1 MFQIFEKDEVKKKNK
16 KTSKKYAPVPKDKAT
31 GVPKKYLAGSRS
43 KSKKAAEIKKT
54 AELYK
59 KGMYIDV
66 KSVSKSR
73 TKMASKSQVH
83 PLFKKKRKNGS
94 SKKK

>member
-1 MFQIFEKDEVKKKNK
+1 M
-16 KTSKKYAPVPKDKAT
+16 KTKRKRKFSRVPKDKAT
-31 GVPKKYLAGSRS
+31 GVPKKYLAGSKS
-43 KSKKAAEIKKT
+43 KSRKAAEIKKT

-73 TKMASKSQVH
+73 TKMASKPQVH
-83 PLFKKKRKNGS
+83 PLFKKKKKNGS

>member
-1 MFQIFEKDEVKKKNK
+1 M
-16 KTSKKYAPVPKDKAT
+16 KTKRKRKFSKVPKDRAT
-31 GVPKKYLAGSRS
+31 GVPKKYLAGSKS
-43 KSKKAAEIKKT
+43 KSRKAAEIKKT
-54 AELYK
+54 ADLYK

-73 TKMASKSQVH
+73 TKMASKPQVH
-83 PLFKKKRKNGS
+83 PLFKKKKKNGS

>member
-1 MFQIFEKDEVKKKNK
+1 M
-16 KTSKKYAPVPKDKAT
+16 KTKRKRRFSKVPKDKAT
-31 GVPKKYLAGSRS
+31 GVPKKYLAGSKS

-73 TKMASKSQVH
+73 TKMASKPQVH
-83 PLFKKKRKNGS
+83 PLFKKKKKNGS

>member
-1 MFQIFEKDEVKKKNK
+1 M
-16 KTSKKYAPVPKDKAT
+16 KTKRKRRFSRVPKDKAT
-31 GVPKKYLAGSRS
+31 GVPKKYLSGSKS
-43 KSKKAAEIKKT
+43 KSKKASEIKKT

-73 TKMASKSQVH
+73 TKMASKPQVH
-83 PLFKKKRKNGS
+83 PLFKKKKKNGS

>member
-1 MFQIFEKDEVKKKNK
+1 MKTKRKKRF
-16 KTSKKYAPVPKDKAT
+16 SRVPKDKAT
-31 GVPKKYLAGSRS
+31 GVPKKYLAGSKS
-43 KSKKAAEIKKT
+43 KSRKAAEIKKT

-73 TKMASKSQVH
+73 TKMASKPQVH
-83 PLFKKKRKNGS
+83 PLFKKKKKNGS

>member
-1 MFQIFEKDEVKKKNK
+1 M
-16 KTSKKYAPVPKDKAT
+16 KTKRKRRFSRVPKDKAT
-31 GVPKKYLAGSRS
+31 GVPKKYLAGSKS

-73 TKMASKSQVH
+73 TKMASKPQVH
-83 PLFKKKRKNGS
+83 PLFKKKKKNGS

>member
-1 MFQIFEKDEVKKKNK
+1 M
-16 KTSKKYAPVPKDKAT
+16 KTKRKRKFSRVPKDKAT
-31 GVPKKYLAGSRS
+31 GVPKKYLAGSKS

-73 TKMASKSQVH
+73 TKMASKPQVH
-83 PLFKKKRKNGS
+83 PLFKKKKKNGS

>member
-1 MFQIFEKDEVKKKNK
+1 MKTKRKRIF
-16 KTSKKYAPVPKDKAT
+16 SRVPKDKAT
-31 GVPKKYLAGSRS
+31 GVPKKYLAGSKS
-43 KSKKAAEIKKT
+43 KSRKAAEIKKT

-73 TKMASKSQVH
+73 TKMASKPQVH
-83 PLFKKKRKNGS
+83 PLFKKKKKNGS

>member
-1 MFQIFEKDEVKKKNK
+1 M
-16 KTSKKYAPVPKDKAT
+16 KTKRKRRFSRVPKDKAT
-31 GVPKKYLAGSRS
+31 GVPKKYLAGSKS
-43 KSKKAAEIKKT
+43 KSRKAAEIKKT

-73 TKMASKSQVH
+73 TKMASKPQVH
-83 PLFKKKRKNGS
+83 PLFKKKKKNGS

>member
-1 MFQIFEKDEVKKKNK
+1 M
-16 KTSKKYAPVPKDKAT
+16 KTKRKRRFSKVPKDRAT
-31 GVPKKYLAGSRS
+31 GVPKKYLAGSKS
-43 KSKKAAEIKKT
+43 KSRKAAEIKKT
-54 AELYK
+54 ADLYK

-73 TKMASKSQVH
+73 TKMASKPQVH
-83 PLFKKKRKNGS
+83 PLFKKKKKNGS

>member
-1 MFQIFEKDEVKKKNK
+1 M
-16 KTSKKYAPVPKDKAT
+16 KTKRKRRFSRVPKDKAT
-31 GVPKKYLAGSRS
+31 GVPKKYLAGSKS

-73 TKMASKSQVH
+73 TKMASKPQVH
-83 PLFKKKRKNGS
+83 PLFKKKKKNGS
-94 SKKK
+94 NKKK